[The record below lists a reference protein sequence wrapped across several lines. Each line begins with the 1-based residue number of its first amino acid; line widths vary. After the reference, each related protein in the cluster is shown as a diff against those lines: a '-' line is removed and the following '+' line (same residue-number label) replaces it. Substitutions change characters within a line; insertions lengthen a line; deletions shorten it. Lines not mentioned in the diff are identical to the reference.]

1 MEIKIEINNLTDS
14 PVVKNFFQ
22 KIFRCVL
29 SQLKLKNL
37 ENKTISLS
45 LALVSDKEMKKMNK
59 TYRKR
64 NTSTD
69 VLSFCEFEKT
79 DELRKTTL
87 KKIFLGEIILCY
99 TDIKEYARKKNKNLR
114 EELGEVFAHG
124 VLHTLGF
131 SHSSKMFRIQ
141 KNAVKKII
149 ENLTKKEK

>member
-79 DELRKTTL
+79 DELKKTTL

-99 TDIKEYARKKNKNLR
+99 TDIKEYARKKI
-114 EELGEVFAHG
+114 
-124 VLHTLGF
+124 
-131 SHSSKMFRIQ
+131 RI
-141 KNAVKKII
+141 
-149 ENLTKKEK
+149 